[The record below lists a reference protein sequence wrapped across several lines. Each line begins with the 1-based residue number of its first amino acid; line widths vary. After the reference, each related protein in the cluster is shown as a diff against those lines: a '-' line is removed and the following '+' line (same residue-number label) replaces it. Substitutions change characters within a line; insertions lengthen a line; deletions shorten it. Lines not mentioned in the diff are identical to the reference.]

1 MLALYIKAA
10 SFLEGGEVSEKE
22 AKKTLGVDDLEFDS
36 AFNITD
42 AIAGE
47 VAQMKIN
54 KKGETDETSAYGATL
69 ARNACHFAP
78 ESWHSWTSYHEKGR
92 AAALESWS
100 LKKQAE
106 AAQLKELANPQG
118 PQAAKKSLSWW
129 ERMLGKKQETPQKE
143 SEVLFQK
150 ADTKAN
156 EALLNNGFGDHYL
169 QDSYAAGHLINKTQI
184 MQFFVQYLDKNP
196 DKWTY
201 TTDSTWRQ
209 MQNMAYG
216 QGDMTSGDQYDK
228 TKVGSRKINKV
239 EVSTA
244 KNPQLVENTK
254 EMNNPDFGWEQR
266 FEMLGLK
273 TPPSVTA
280 GSPALKLMLFLQEK
294 SGYLS
299 TWTYAELAGKMDKI
313 GLTDAEL
320 RKAISDLF
328 VDHVLFVTDADR
340 YSQAK
345 VHGGATGKLGS
356 EAKIELRKEYI
367 VSVTGDNSKKFKA
380 AAASARKGNMKG
392 YNKMMQATVYKD
404 YVKFMRDSFLQK
416 STNKLHDHFC
426 EKGLDVQDAKG
437 TGVMHIYGDSH
448 MLDKGAGKGVKE
460 SAETSN
466 MSRDSILDIVK
477 DGVEKPAQ
485 STQEILKRLPAQV
498 TLPGTGAIS
507 LADWHN
513 KGKLQAFCESDIFPQ
528 LDTYQELA
536 AGTLGSGGLGKITKD
551 EDIHSGE
558 AF

>member
-1 MLALYIKAA
+1 MKAA
-10 SFLEGGEVSEKE
+10 TFLEGGEVSEKE
-22 AKKTLGVDDLEFDS
+22 AKKKLGVEGLEFDS

-78 ESWHSWTSYHEKGR
+78 ESWHSWASYHDKARG
-92 AAALESWS
+92 AALEAWN
-100 LKKQAE
+100 LKQQAA
-106 AAQLKELANPQG
+106 AAQVKELANPQG
-118 PQAAKKSLSWW
+118 PEQQKKPLSWW

-143 SEVLFQK
+143 SEALFQK
-150 ADTKAN
+150 ADVKAN

-184 MQFFVQYLDKNP
+184 MQYFVQYLDKNP

-209 MQNMAYG
+209 MQNMAYS
-216 QGDMTSGDQYDK
+216 QGGVTSRDQYDK
-228 TKVGSRKINKV
+228 SKVGTRKINNV
-239 EVSTA
+239 DVSTA

-254 EMNNPDFGWEQR
+254 EMNNPDFGWQQR

-280 GSPALKLMLFLQEK
+280 GSPALKVLLFLQEQ

-299 TWTYAELAGKMDKI
+299 TWTYAELTGKLGKI
-313 GLTDAEL
+313 GVTDAEL
-320 RKAISDLF
+320 RRAISDLF
-328 VDHVLFVTDADR
+328 VDHVLFVTSSDR
-340 YSQAK
+340 YTEAK
-345 VHGGATGKLGS
+345 IHGGAKGELGP

-367 VSVTGDNSKKFKA
+367 VSITGDNAKKFKS
-380 AAASARKGNMKG
+380 AAASARKGDMKD
-392 YNKMMQATVYKD
+392 YDKMMQATVYKD
-404 YVKFMRDSFLQK
+404 YVMFMRDSFLQK
-416 STNKLHDHFC
+416 STNKLHDYFC
-426 EKGLDVQDAKG
+426 EKGIDVQNADG

-466 MSRDSILDIVK
+466 LSRDSILDIVEH
-477 DGVEKPAQ
+477 GVEKKEGT
-485 STQEILKRLPAQV
+485 TQEILKRLPSQV
-498 TLPGTGAIS
+498 VPPGGAGLIS

-513 KGKLQAFCESDIFPQ
+513 KGTLQKFCDDKIFPN

-536 AGTLGSGGLGKITKD
+536 AGTLGGGGLGKITKD